1 MNNIKRKRERGKK
14 ERHVG
19 RKGKSGKKKEIEIE

>member
-1 MNNIKRKRERGKK
+1 MGRGGTGR

-19 RKGKSGKKKEIEIE
+19 RKGKVVTGEHRVEERG